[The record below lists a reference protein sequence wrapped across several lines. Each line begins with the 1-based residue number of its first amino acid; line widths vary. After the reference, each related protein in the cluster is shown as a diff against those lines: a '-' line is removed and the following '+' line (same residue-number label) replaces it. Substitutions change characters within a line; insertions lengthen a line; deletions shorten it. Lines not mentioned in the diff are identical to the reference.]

1 MHNVACITMA
11 VLMVATKRIAEK
23 LGELTDRGDGRKDA
37 KTSYGIV
44 CLLILIII

>member
-23 LGELTDRGDGRKDA
+23 LGELMKNGRKDA